1 MKEIDGGVG
10 GEAQRQG
17 GSRPAQKGTRC
28 TIPQKP
34 ISVFIPLGKHT
45 RMQKKKRKMAGPFE
59 KQISSF
65 PGYFSGINICMRCQC
80 VKKCYQGTSKRSNK
94 LCRVSVGAQ
103 EQEGIIK
110 VGA

>member
-1 MKEIDGGVG
+1 MAG
-10 GEAQRQG
+10 RW
-17 GSRPAQKGTRC
+17 
-28 TIPQKP
+28 
-34 ISVFIPLGKHT
+34 GKHKGREEVDLHKRERDARYHRNPFPFSSLWANT
-45 RMQKKKRKMAGPFE
+45 PGCKKKRKTAGPFK

-80 VKKCYQGTSKRSNK
+80 VNKCYQGTSKRSNK
-94 LCRVSVGAQ
+94 LCGVSVGAQ